1 MRLVA
6 LLAGIE
12 HDPLR
17 LVFSGGTSLSKGY
30 NLIRRFSED
39 LDFKLVLPKGGVPRS
54 VRSGYRRQVVQA
66 IRATGNWTIEDT
78 DIQVGNAS
86 QFFSCLI
93 GYSNSFAPARGLR
106 PQVKL
111 EVTFSAP
118 AFPPEKRPLRSF
130 VAEGRKEGPEVAA
143 IACVSPVETAA
154 DKLSALTWRVL
165 TRQRGGARDE
175 PALIRH
181 LHDLA
186 ALETLASEHPEFPE
200 LLLRLLVQD
209 AARGR
214 AVPEIAAMT
223 PGHRLAAA
231 LDMLA
236 GDPDYRAEYDRFV
249 LGMSYAPA
257 GETPSFQTALEAAR
271 CLAKLIS

>member
-1 MRLVA
+1 
-6 LLAGIE
+6 
-12 HDPLR
+12 
-17 LVFSGGTSLSKGY
+17 
-30 NLIRRFSED
+30 
-39 LDFKLVLPKGGVPRS
+39 
-54 VRSGYRRQVVQA
+54 
-66 IRATGNWTIEDT
+66 
-78 DIQVGNAS
+78 
-86 QFFSCLI
+86 
-93 GYSNSFAPARGLR
+93 
-106 PQVKL
+106 
-111 EVTFSAP
+111 
-118 AFPPEKRPLRSF
+118 
-130 VAEGRKEGPEVAA
+130 
-143 IACVSPVETAA
+143 
-154 DKLSALTWRVL
+154 
-165 TRQRGGARDE
+165 
-175 PALIRH
+175 

-271 CLAKLIS
+271 RLAKLIS